1 MKRSSI
7 GTRKIRGGNKN
18 DVLPSV
24 DYIIKC
30 NTDTTICKE
39 LDNNLVTISIFNPA
53 IHDGKVGL
61 TRKVMSDFKDALE
74 NIKKTH
80 KSKKTH
86 AFVKSIIDD
95 LGSKFS
101 ELSELTATMVSDDDS
116 LNSSDSLTF
125 TEDSSKGENPGVI
138 VSDDDSLNS
147 TGSLGKLTVTQDSS
161 KVKNP
166 STRVSDGDKS
176 VKYIAV
182 NDDKLKLILDTLQD
196 EKSYLSL
203 MHAPFLQVLNDT
215 YQSYDGLDISLII
228 PADFNSRISKHKDYN
243 QLDLLTT
250 KLNNSKLTYYEL
262 AEYWYHVYIQDDD
275 LFDPTS
281 ITARKRNAMLKGE
294 IAQVVRMLRSIGFT
308 ERFKPIS
315 NYKIKSN
322 GITHDKKILSTI
334 EKKVKFILT
343 HHMDDKIRETHDLL
357 LQRIGMYKHEI
368 NKTRKGGRKIQK
380 LTTTRKNKR

>member
-53 IHDGKVGL
+53 IHDGKVRL
-61 TRKVMSDFKDALE
+61 TRKVMSDFKDALK

-80 KSKKTH
+80 ESKKTRD
-86 AFVKSIIDD
+86 FVESIIDD
-95 LGSKFS
+95 FGGKF
-101 ELSELTATMVSDDDS
+101 SELTATMVSDDDS

-125 TEDSSKGENPGVI
+125 TQDSSKGENPGAI
-138 VSDDDSLNS
+138 VSDDDSLDS

-166 STRVSDGDKS
+166 STSDKS

-196 EKSYLSL
+196 EKSYL
-203 MHAPFLQVLNDT
+203 MYTPFLQVLNDT
-215 YQSYDGLDISLII
+215 YQSYGGYDISLII
-228 PADFNSRISKHKDYN
+228 PTDFNYRISKHKDYN

-262 AEYWYHVYIQDDD
+262 AEYWYHVYIQDDY
-275 LFDPTS
+275 LFDPAST
-281 ITARKRNAMLKGE
+281 TVRKRDAILKGE

-308 ERFKPIS
+308 EGFKPIS
-315 NYKIKSN
+315 NYQIK

-343 HHMDDKIRETHDLL
+343 HHMDDKTRKTHDLL

-368 NKTRKGGRKIQK
+368 NKTRKGGRSIKKQK
-380 LTTTRKNKR
+380 RTKTLKNKR